1 MQDFVTFFQLQSVK
15 ISRPL
20 RFGKADYDAIS
31 RSTTVRTRNEEI
43 DIILPFP
50 SSQYQPFPFLL
61 PVGLQL
67 SEPLT
72 TGFRMLTNFRRA
84 KAGVGKDAYG
94 RGESLLLHP
103 LEGPCRLLVPAF
115 QFLVLLLPCF
125 VKRLIVPPWGRW
137 HTLRRIAFNPVGVL
151 QSMLRQ

>member
-72 TGFRMLTNFRRA
+72 TGFRMLTNFQ
-84 KAGVGKDAYG
+84 
-94 RGESLLLHP
+94 ESQS
-103 LEGPCRLLVPAF
+103 GCW
-115 QFLVLLLPCF
+115 
-125 VKRLIVPPWGRW
+125 KRCVRQ
-137 HTLRRIAFNPVGVL
+137 RRIFAPSPFGRPMPP
-151 QSMLRQ
+151 SRSCFSISCIAAAMLREAFDRTTLG